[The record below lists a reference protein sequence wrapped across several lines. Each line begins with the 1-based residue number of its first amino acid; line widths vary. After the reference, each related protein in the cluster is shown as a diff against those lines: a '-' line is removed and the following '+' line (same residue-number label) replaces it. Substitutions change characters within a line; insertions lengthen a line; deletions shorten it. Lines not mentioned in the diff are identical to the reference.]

1 MHRRIA
7 VIRDFG
13 DQMSQHNNR
22 PDKAREPAD
31 GAPRTATWSIRG
43 KLITLF
49 VIIKVVPLLLLA
61 WFAWQGQNWLAARV
75 SDSVVDMFE
84 DMREIARAVADSM
97 ERKAVDALDD
107 SARESLER
115 VTTDTARAVALFL
128 YDRDSDIRAASAL
141 ARDDAAFRRFLE
153 LRTRRIE
160 RHHPWVL
167 NPTQTAWVPGPEATP
182 RYYRPNAE
190 PSVEDNKRSFN
201 YRQPDERGVFYDRPL
216 FLEMTFVGLDGKE
229 RVKVTTSDLTSP
241 ELRDVSRRDQTFVKA
256 ETYFQHLKDLKPG
269 EIYVSDV
276 IGAYLP
282 SKIIGP
288 YTPAAAAKRGVPFA
302 PEKSAY
308 AGTENPVGERFRGL
322 VRWATP
328 AVENGEIIGW
338 ITLALDHDH
347 LMEFTEH
354 IQPTN
359 ERYTPIY
366 DAQSGNYAFIW
377 DYKGRSIVHPR
388 HYFIVGYDAET
399 GDPAP
404 PWMDAELYAQ
414 WRASGESLAAFLET
428 APTFLNQSLK
438 KKGAAE
444 QVRDGYLGLDCR
456 YLNHAPQ
463 CSGWMDLTAEG
474 GSGSFEILWSGLW
487 KLTTAAAIPY
497 YTGPYGKSPRGFGFV
512 TIGANVD
519 DFHRAATEA
528 KKAADQIVAERGAEL
543 QAQLTDIIDL
553 IDRQV
558 DVIAR
563 QLTGST
569 AIMTF
574 LVIGVAVWM
583 ASVLTRRITTVVDGI
598 RRFENGELSRR
609 LPVSGGDEMGRLA
622 QSFNSMADRVEE
634 SIQRLKEAKT
644 KAEEAS
650 RMKTEFLANVSH
662 ELRTPLNGVIGFAE
676 LIRDDAETED
686 MRENAEVIEKSSRHL
701 LELVNSILDVAKIEA
716 GALSIK
722 LSEVDAS
729 EAARTAAVAHT
740 ASAAAKGLNLTL
752 DVDDGMAAI
761 VAADPTRLQQV
772 LHNLIHNAV
781 KFTENGEVT
790 VSLKLAADG
799 GAAEFAVRDTGPGIP
814 ENMREAVF
822 EAFRQVDAFVT
833 RGQGGAGLGLA
844 LARSLVLAMG
854 GELRLQSEVGVGSVF
869 IVSLP
874 IAADQSAAR
883 AAGAP
888 AATAAAM

>member
-1 MHRRIA
+1 
-7 VIRDFG
+7 
-13 DQMSQHNNR
+13 MSQTQ
-22 PDKAREPAD
+22 DEPKPATRQAAPA
-31 GAPRTATWSIRG
+31 GAWSIRG

-49 VIIKVVPLLLLA
+49 VLIKVVPLLALA
-61 WFAWQGQNWLAARV
+61 WFAWQGQNWLAERV

-84 DMREIARAVADSM
+84 EMRQTARTVAESM
-97 ERKAVDALDD
+97 EKTAVKALNE

-115 VTTDTARAVALFL
+115 VTTDAARAVALFL
-128 YDRDSDIRAASAL
+128 YDRDSDIRAASAVD
-141 ARDDAAFRRFLE
+141 RSEAAFRRFLE

-167 NPTQTAWVPGPEATP
+167 NPTATAWAPGPEATP
-182 RYYRPNAE
+182 RYYRPDAE

-201 YRQPDERGVFYDRPL
+201 YRQPDERGIIEDRPL
-216 FLEMTFVGLDGKE
+216 FLEMTFIGLDGME
-229 RVKVTTSDLTSP
+229 RLKVTTSGLTAP
-241 ELRDVSRRDQTFVKA
+241 NLRDVSRRDQTFIKA

-288 YTPAAAAKRGVPFA
+288 YTPAAAAKRGIPYQ
-302 PEKSAY
+302 PEQSAY

-328 AVENGEIIGW
+328 VVENGEIVGW

-388 HYFIVGYDAET
+388 HYFIVGYDPET

-404 PWMDAELYAQ
+404 PWMDAGLYAE
-414 WRASGESLAAFLET
+414 WRASGKSLAAFLAD
-428 APTFLNQSLK
+428 APTFLEQSLK

-463 CSGWMDLTAEG
+463 CAGWMDLTAEG

-519 DFHRAATEA
+519 DFHRAATES
-528 KKAADQIVAERGAEL
+528 KKAADQIVAERGAQLQGQLNDVIEL
-543 QAQLTDIIDL
+543 IGH
-553 IDRQV
+553 QV

-569 AIMTF
+569 AIMTV

-609 LPVSGGDEMGRLA
+609 LPISSRDEMGRLA
-622 QSFNSMADRVEE
+622 ASFNSMADRVEE
-634 SIQRLKEAKT
+634 SIQRLQEAKT

-676 LIRDDAETED
+676 LIRDDAETDD

-716 GALSIK
+716 GALPVK
-722 LSEVDAS
+722 LTPVDAA
-729 EAARTAAVAHT
+729 EAARTAASAHT
-740 ASAAAKGLNLTL
+740 ASAAAKGLALKVDIAD
-752 DVDDGMAAI
+752 DVPAA
-761 VAADPTRLQQV
+761 VLADPTRLQQV

-781 KFTENGEVT
+781 KFTQNGA
-790 VSLKLAADG
+790 VSVSVSRSDDG
-799 GAAEFAVRDTGPGIP
+799 GAALFSVRDTGPGIP
-814 ENMREAVF
+814 ESMREAVF
-822 EAFRQVDAFVT
+822 EAFRQVDCFVT

-844 LARSLVLAMG
+844 LARSLVLAMHG
-854 GELRLQSEVGVGSVF
+854 KLDLQSEVGVGSVF
-869 IVSLP
+869 TVVLP
-874 IAADQSAAR
+874 AANGDSAGAGR
-883 AAGAP
+883 AAAETS
-888 AATAAAM
+888 A